1 MSRPPN
7 QYVNNQYSDPRYSH
21 GETIDFKVPAIGA
34 SYQCDPGDYHPASV
48 YAQAGFPGY
57 TQSPQYQQQLNAGFA
72 YNFPQG
78 SQGSQGGYPYPQVSS
93 QYQGYPQPL
102 AAPACLPV
110 YPMDSEA
117 VQERI
122 RNNIDAIMDTQKTAL
137 LNSKLESLTNKVQSL
152 AQNMESSE
160 SSNVRSLS
168 EKVDRLSRNIS
179 DGDSA
184 SHIKSLSD
192 KVERLSRN
200 MEMNQRPLESLSS
213 TTSDS
218 EIARKLRR
226 LAAES
231 GAQKG
236 RSDERIPDW

>member
-1 MSRPPN
+1 M
-7 QYVNNQYSDPRYSH
+7 NNQYSDPRYH
-21 GETIDFKVPAIGA
+21 AGETIDFKVPAIGA
-34 SYQCDPGDYHPASV
+34 PYQCDPGEYHPASV

-57 TQSPQYQQQLNAGFA
+57 TQYAQYAPQLNAG
-72 YNFPQG
+72 YNGNFP
-78 SQGSQGGYPYPQVSS
+78 QGSQGGYPYPQVSS

-102 AAPACLPV
+102 AAPASLPV
-110 YPMDSEA
+110 YPALDSDA

-122 RNNIDAIMDTQKTAL
+122 RNNIDSIMETQKTAL

-152 AQNMESSE
+152 AQNIESSE

-168 EKVDRLSRNIS
+168 EKVDRLSRNMS

-200 MEMNQRPLESLSS
+200 IEMTQRPLESLSS
-213 TTSDS
+213 TTSDT

-231 GAQKG
+231 SAQKG

>member
-7 QYVNNQYSDPRYSH
+7 QYTASQYDPRYH
-21 GETIDFKVPAIGA
+21 TGETIDFKVPAIGVP
-34 SYQCDPGDYHPASV
+34 YQCDPGDYHPASV

-57 TQSPQYQQQLNAGFA
+57 AQSPQYQQQLNAGYA
-72 YNFPQG
+72 YNPNFH
-78 SQGSQGGYPYPQVSS
+78 PQVSS
-93 QYQGYPQPL
+93 QYYPPISAPQPGYPAL
-102 AAPACLPV
+102 
-110 YPMDSEA
+110 DGEA

-122 RNNIDAIMDTQKTAL
+122 RNNIDAIMETQKTAL
-137 LNSKLESLTNKVQSL
+137 LNSKLELLTNKVQSL
-152 AQNMESSE
+152 AQNIESSE

-168 EKVDRLSRNIS
+168 EKVERLSRNMS

-184 SHIKSLSD
+184 SHIKSLSE

-200 MEMNQRPLESLSS
+200 IEMNQRPLESLSS
-213 TTSDS
+213 TTDN

-231 GAQKG
+231 APSEK
-236 RSDERIPDW
+236 IPSW